1 MTPAAVSAAAR
12 LGAPITCT
20 APSSNIWTFTMRN
33 SPAPKRQITQE
44 TSQTQRHRR
53 VDAWARST
61 APDPRRV
68 QSIQKHTG
76 ALLRGHGGTLR
87 APAHVHAH
95 QAVAAHDH
103 EAGLEHFHV

>member
-1 MTPAAVSAAAR
+1 MTPAALSAAAR

-44 TSQTQRHRR
+44 TSQTQKRRR
-53 VDAWARST
+53 VDPRERST
-61 APDPRRV
+61 APNPRR
-68 QSIQKHTG
+68 IQGFQEHTG
-76 ALLRGHGGTLR
+76 ALLRRHGGTLR

-95 QAVAAHDH
+95 QAVAAH
-103 EAGLEHFHV
+103 